1 MNLFIDT
8 TTKFVSII
16 TFDKNGLNQIFQY
29 EGSNDH
35 TTTIYSRLNQIELN
49 QIDKVYVTAGPGSY
63 TGVRIGV
70 LVAKTLAH
78 ELEAELYAINTLE
91 LFYNG
96 LKTNVVLDARG
107 KKYFRFDG
115 NQYSIVSEDEMKGER
130 LINGYVDSNWLLAED
145 ILKKFVKVDPIN
157 LQIDYMKDAI

>member
-1 MNLFIDT
+1 MKLFIDT

-16 TFDKNGLNQIFQY
+16 TFDQNGLNQIFQY

-49 QIDKVYVTAGPGSY
+49 KVDEVYVTAGPGSY

-78 ELEAELYAINTLE
+78 ELGAELYAINTLE
-91 LFYNG
+91 LFYYG

-107 KKYFRFDG
+107 KKYFKFDG
-115 NQYSIVSEDEMKGER
+115 NQFSIVSEDQIKSEH
-130 LINGYVDSNWLLAED
+130 LIDGYVECNWLLEEEV
-145 ILKKFVKVDPIN
+145 LKRFVKVDPLK
-157 LQIDYMKDAI
+157 LQIEYMKDAI